1 VEIFMVSK
9 KKAKGRARKIAQDA
23 KAVEEIVLEEDEQ
36 RLTIDDLLREEVEV
50 QSQQTISGSLR
61 QCGHGFD
68 FGERPEETCRILDF
82 VKDFMNGYKDANR
95 ESGVDIDND
104 IVSTEMIVSWLYAGI
119 DATAENFAD
128 MNDTV
133 KLRRV
138 VSCCVAMGT
147 SSFLMNKD
155 DDATASCTY
164 AYLAYFFEQLIEVA
178 FKKSQPRVKWQ
189 QVLEAHY
196 ADDHTLVS
204 FLRRRIPC
212 KCLDKVYKEVK
223 SITKIGVC
231 ANPSCTLPERKA
243 PRTSMFSCADCYA
256 LCYCSTECQKAH
268 WLEHKEECAEIAKKK
283 ANFDATHHGV
293 VCGYVN
299 QSGKLCIFGYKH

>member
-9 KKAKGRARKIAQDA
+9 KKAKGKARKAAQDV

-50 QSQQTISGSLR
+50 QSQQTISDSLKK
-61 QCGHGFD
+61 CGHGFD
-68 FGERPEETCRILDF
+68 FEERPEEACRILDF
-82 VKDFMNGYKDANR
+82 VKDFMNGYNNARR
-95 ESGVDIDND
+95 ESGVDIDID
-104 IVSTEMIVSWLYAGI
+104 IVSIEVIVSWLYAGI
-119 DATAENFAD
+119 DTTAENYAD
-128 MNDTV
+128 MNDTA

-138 VSCCVAMGT
+138 VSCCVAIGT
-147 SSFLMNKD
+147 GHLLFQKEQSSC
-155 DDATASCTY
+155 SY

-178 FKKSQPRVKWQ
+178 YKKSQPRVTWQ
-189 QVLEAHY
+189 QILELHY
-196 ADDHTLVS
+196 SDEHTLTS

-212 KCLDKVYKEVK
+212 KCLDEVYEEVK
-223 SITKIGVC
+223 SITKIGIC
-231 ANPSCTLPERKA
+231 ANPSCTLPDRKA

-268 WLEHKEECAEIAKKK
+268 WPDHKVECAEIANLA

-299 QSGKLCIFGYKH
+299 ESGKLCIFGYKH